1 MLDCNG
7 KKMWTMPFKVDH
19 IDEIV
24 PGRFETGPN
33 KGKKFFACVAG
44 TQGFI
49 LCDFEGNILKQ
60 DGIGH
65 AQRVSLA

>member
-49 LCDFEGNILKQ
+49 LCDFEGNILNRTEL
-60 DGIGH
+60 DTH
-65 AQRVSLA
+65 RE